1 MGASGCGK
9 TTLLS
14 CIVGLIS
21 FDSGTINVL
30 QESPT
35 VEGSKIRHKI
45 GYMPQEI
52 ALIDKF
58 TIKEILFYFG
68 SIYGMTYEK
77 IREQYEILKSLLDL
91 PQGDSLIHQCSG
103 GEQRRISFAVSMIH
117 EPELLI
123 LDEPTVG
130 LDCILR
136 EKVWNFLIKEKET
149 RKLTVVITTHYMQEA
164 QLGDCV
170 RLCKKKYQ
178 KCIKSTKQKNLF
190 HSRLV

>member
-14 CIVGLIS
+14 CIVGLIR
-21 FDSGTINVL
+21 FDNGRINVL

-35 VEGSKIRHKI
+35 CEGSKIRHKI

-58 TIKEILFYFG
+58 TIKEILYYFG
-68 SIYGMTYEK
+68 SIYGMTHEK
-77 IREQYEILKSLLDL
+77 IQHQYWKLKSLLDL
-91 PQGDSLIHQCSG
+91 PQGDSMINQCSG

-117 EPELLI
+117 EPVLLI

-136 EKVWNFLIKEKET
+136 EKVWSYLVQEKEQ
-149 RKLTVVITTHYMQEA
+149 RKLTVVMTTHYMQEA

-170 RLCKKKYQ
+170 R
-178 KCIKSTKQKNLF
+178 
-190 HSRLV
+190 

>member
-1 MGASGCGK
+1 MGSSGCGK

-14 CIVGLIS
+14 CIVGLIT
-21 FDSGTINVL
+21 FDNGTINVL
-30 QESPT
+30 QQSPT

-45 GYMPQEI
+45 GYMPQAI

-58 TIKEILFYFG
+58 TIKEILYYFG
-68 SIYGMTYEK
+68 SIYGMTHQRIRENYEK
-77 IREQYEILKSLLDL
+77 LRKLLDL
-91 PQGDSLIHQCSG
+91 PSGDCLIHECSG

-136 EKVWNFLIKEKET
+136 DKVWNYLVKEKET
-149 RKLTVVITTHYMQEA
+149 RKLTVLITTHYMQEA

-170 RLCKKKYQ
+170 MLC
-178 KCIKSTKQKNLF
+178 
-190 HSRLV
+190 